1 MGNSLPIG
9 FTKNPL
15 KFAPSL
21 QKMLN
26 HKQHTIKKSVTL
38 SGVGLHTGVQTTMTF
53 LPAKANHGIKFQRID
68 LPGRP
73 IIDAD
78 CDNVVD
84 VSRGTTIEQSG
95 AKIST
100 IEHTLA
106 ALVGLEL
113 DNVLIEVDGPEAP
126 IMDGSSLPFVQVL
139 KEAGAEEQNALRDYY
154 EVQDSLFYRDASRN
168 VEIAALPLDDYRVTV
183 MIDYNSPV
191 LGSQHASITNIR
203 QFEKEIASCRTF
215 CFLHEL
221 EMLYKNN
228 LIRGGDLNNAIV
240 IVDRVV
246 EEHELAHIA
255 KMLNKPKVEV
265 KKEGI
270 LNNIE
275 LRYNNEPA
283 RHKLL
288 DIIGDLALA
297 GRPLKAQILAARPG
311 HAANV
316 AFAKKLKKAMAESD
330 KKGIPRYNPSLPPVM
345 DIKQIVKFL
354 PHRYP
359 FLLID
364 KIIYL
369 DRESVAGIK
378 NVTMNEPFFQG
389 HFPGNPVMPGVL
401 IIEAMAQI
409 GGILVLNT
417 VPDPENYITLF
428 LGIDEVR
435 FRRIVQ
441 PGDTLV
447 IQCDLL
453 APIKRGIAKM
463 YGRAFVGNTL
473 VCEGTMTASI
483 VRKEA

>member
-1 MGNSLPIG
+1 
-9 FTKNPL
+9 
-15 KFAPSL
+15 
-21 QKMLN
+21 
-26 HKQHTIKKSVTL
+26 
-38 SGVGLHTGVQTTMTF
+38 
-53 LPAKANHGIKFQRID
+53 
-68 LPGRP
+68 
-73 IIDAD
+73 
-78 CDNVVD
+78 
-84 VSRGTTIEQSG
+84 
-95 AKIST
+95 
-100 IEHTLA
+100 
-106 ALVGLEL
+106 
-113 DNVLIEVDGPEAP
+113 
-126 IMDGSSLPFVQVL
+126 MDGSSIEFVEVL
-139 KEAGAEEQNALRDYY
+139 KAAGSEEQNALRDFF
-154 EVQDSLFYRDASRN
+154 EVQEPLFYREAARN

-191 LGSQHASITNIR
+191 LGSQHASITDIR

-240 IVDRVV
+240 IVDRIVQ
-246 EEHELAHIA
+246 ENELDNIA
-255 KMLNKPKVEV
+255 KMLGKPKVAV
-265 KKEGI
+265 KQEGI

-275 LRYNNEPA
+275 LRYKNEPA

-288 DIIGDLALA
+288 DIVGDLALA
-297 GRPLKAQILAARPG
+297 GRPLKAQVLAARPG
-311 HAANV
+311 HSANV
-316 AFAKKLKKAMAESD
+316 AFAKKLKKAMQESD
-330 KKGIPRYNPSLPPVM
+330 KKGRPKYNPSLPPVM
-345 DIKQIVKFL
+345 DINKVASTL

-369 DRESVAGIK
+369 DNESVAGVK
-378 NVTMNEPFFQG
+378 NVTANEYFFQG

-401 IIEAMAQI
+401 QIEAMAQI

-417 VPDPENYITLF
+417 VPDPENYWTYF
-428 LGIDEVR
+428 LGIENFR
-435 FRRIVQ
+435 FRKMVL

-463 YGRAFVGNTL
+463 TGRAYVGNTL

-483 VRKEA
+483 VRKDS

>member
-1 MGNSLPIG
+1 
-9 FTKNPL
+9 
-15 KFAPSL
+15 
-21 QKMLN
+21 MLN
-26 HKQHTIKKSVTL
+26 HKQQTIKKSVTL
-38 SGVGLHTGVQTTMTF
+38 SGVGLHTGIVTNMTF
-53 LPAKANHGIKFQRID
+53 LPAKPNHGIKFQRID
-68 LPGRP
+68 LPGSP

-95 AKIST
+95 ARIST

-106 ALVGLEL
+106 ALTGLEI
-113 DNVLIEVDGPEAP
+113 DNVLIQLDGPEAP
-126 IMDGSSLPFVQVL
+126 IMDGSSIQFVNVL
-139 KEAGAEEQNALRDYY
+139 NEAGTEEQNALRDFF
-154 EVQDSLFYRDASRN
+154 EVQDSIFYREVDRN

-246 EEHELAHIA
+246 QEHELDNIA
-255 KMLNKPKVEV
+255 QMLNKPRVEV

-270 LNNIE
+270 LNNVE

-288 DIIGDLALA
+288 DIIGDLTLA

-316 AFAKKLKKAMAESD
+316 AFAKKLKKAMAEAD
-330 KKGIPRYNPSLPPVM
+330 KKGIPRYNPSLPPVL
-345 DIKQIVKFL
+345 DINQISNVL
-354 PHRYP
+354 RHRYP

-364 KIIYL
+364 KIIHL
-369 DRESVAGIK
+369 DHQSVAGVK

-389 HFPGNPVMPGVL
+389 HFPGNPVMPAVL
-401 IIEAMAQI
+401 QVEAMAQI
-409 GGILVLNT
+409 GGIFVLNT
-417 VPDPENYITLF
+417 VPDPENYWTYF
-428 LGIDEVR
+428 LGIESFR
-435 FRRIVQ
+435 FRKMVL

-447 IQCDLL
+447 IQCNLL
-453 APIKRGIAKM
+453 VPIKRGIAKM
-463 YGRAFVGNTL
+463 SGRAYVGSSL

-483 VRKEA
+483 VRKDA

>member
-1 MGNSLPIG
+1 M
-9 FTKNPL
+9 
-15 KFAPSL
+15 
-21 QKMLN
+21 MLN
-26 HKQHTIKKSVTL
+26 HKQQTIQKSVTL
-38 SGVGLHTGVQTTMTF
+38 SGVGLHTGVQTNMTF
-53 LPAKANHGIKFQRID
+53 LPAKPNHGIKFQRID
-68 LPGRP
+68 LPGSP

-78 CDNVVD
+78 CDRVVD
-84 VSRGTTIEQSG
+84 VSRGTTIEQAG
-95 AKIST
+95 ARVST

-106 ALVGLEL
+106 ACVGLEI
-113 DNVLIEVDGPEAP
+113 DNVLIQLDGPEPP
-126 IMDGSSLPFVQVL
+126 IMDGSSIQFVNVL
-139 KEAGAEEQNALRDYY
+139 KEAETVEQNALRDFF
-154 EVQDSLFYRDASRN
+154 EVQDSIFYREAARN

-240 IVDRVV
+240 IVDRIV
-246 EEHELAHIA
+246 EPHELDNIA

-316 AFAKKLKKAMAESD
+316 AFAKKLKKAMAEAD

-345 DIKQIVKFL
+345 DINQVMSTL

-369 DRESVAGIK
+369 DSESVAGVK
-378 NVTMNEPFFQG
+378 NVTMNEPFFQC

-401 IIEAMAQI
+401 QVEAMAQI

-417 VPDPENYITLF
+417 VPDPENYWTYF
-428 LGIDEVR
+428 LGIEEFR
-435 FRRIVQ
+435 FRKMVL
-441 PGDTLV
+441 PGDTLI

-463 YGRAFVGNTL
+463 SGRGYVGTTL

-483 VRKEA
+483 VRKDS

>member
-1 MGNSLPIG
+1 
-9 FTKNPL
+9 
-15 KFAPSL
+15 
-21 QKMLN
+21 MLN
-26 HKQHTIKKSVTL
+26 IKQQTIQKSVTL
-38 SGVGLHTGVQTTMTF
+38 SGVGLHTGVQTNMTF
-53 LPAKANHGIKFQRID
+53 LPAKPNHGIKFQRID
-68 LPGRP
+68 IPGSP
-73 IIDAD
+73 VIDAD
-78 CDNVVD
+78 CDNVTD

-95 AKIST
+95 AKVST

-106 ALVGLEL
+106 ALTGLEI
-113 DNVLIEVDGPEAP
+113 DNVLIQLDGPECP
-126 IMDGSSLPFVQVL
+126 IMDGSSIQFVEIL
-139 KEAGAEEQNALRDYY
+139 KDAGTEEQNALRDFF
-154 EVQDSLFYRDASRN
+154 EVQDPIFYREAARN

-191 LGSQHASITNIR
+191 LGSQHASITDIR

-221 EMLYKNN
+221 EMLYNNN

-246 EEHELAHIA
+246 QDNELANIA
-255 KMLNKPKVEV
+255 KMLGKPQVEV
-265 KKEGI
+265 KQEGI
-270 LNNIE
+270 LNTIE
-275 LRYNNEPA
+275 LRYKNEPA

-288 DIIGDLALA
+288 DIVGDLTLA

-316 AFAKKLKKAMAESD
+316 AFAKKLKKAMHEDD
-330 KKGIPRYNPSLPPVM
+330 KKGRPKYNPSLPPVM
-345 DIKQIVKFL
+345 DINKITSTL

-359 FLLID
+359 FLMID

-369 DRESVAGIK
+369 DNESVAGVK

-401 IIEAMAQI
+401 QVEAMVQT

-417 VPDPENYITLF
+417 VPDPENYWTYF
-428 LGIDEVR
+428 LGIENFR
-435 FRRIVQ
+435 FRKMVL

-463 YGRAFVGNTL
+463 YGRAYVGNTL
-473 VCEGTMTASI
+473 VCEGSMTASI
-483 VRKEA
+483 VRKDS

>member
-1 MGNSLPIG
+1 MR
-9 FTKNPL
+9 
-15 KFAPSL
+15 
-21 QKMLN
+21 LN
-26 HKQHTIKKSVTL
+26 HKQQTIKKSVTL
-38 SGVGLHTGVQTTMTF
+38 SGVGLHTGVQTNMTF
-53 LPAKANHGIKFQRID
+53 LPAKPNHGIKFQRID
-68 LPGRP
+68 LPGSP

-78 CDNVVD
+78 CDRVVD
-84 VSRGTTIEQSG
+84 VSRGTTLEQSG
-95 AKIST
+95 ARVST
-100 IEHTLA
+100 VEHTLA
-106 ALVGLEL
+106 ALVGLEI
-113 DNVLIEVDGPEAP
+113 DNVLVQLDGPEAP
-126 IMDGSSLPFVQVL
+126 IMDGSSIQFVNVL
-139 KEAGAEEQNALRDYY
+139 KEAESEEQNALRDFF
-154 EVQDSLFYRDASRN
+154 EVQDSIFYREAARN

-228 LIRGGDLNNAIV
+228 LIKGGDLNNAIV

-246 EEHELAHIA
+246 EPHELENIA
-255 KMLNKPKVEV
+255 KMLGKPKVEV

-316 AFAKKLKKAMAESD
+316 AFARKLKKLMQEDD
-330 KKGIPRYNPSLPPVM
+330 KKGRPKYNPSLPPVM
-345 DIKQIVKFL
+345 DINKITATL

-364 KIIYL
+364 KVIYL
-369 DRESVAGIK
+369 DNETVACVK
-378 NVTMNEPFFQG
+378 NVTFNEPYFQG

-401 IIEAMAQI
+401 QVEAMVQT
-409 GGILVLNT
+409 GGVLVLNT
-417 VPDPENYITLF
+417 VPDPENYWTYF
-428 LGIDEVR
+428 LGIENFR
-435 FRRIVQ
+435 FRKMVL

-447 IQCDLL
+447 IQCDLI

-463 YGRAFVGNTL
+463 YGRAYVGNSL
-473 VCEGTMTASI
+473 VCEGSMTASI
-483 VRKEA
+483 VRKDS

>member
-1 MGNSLPIG
+1 
-9 FTKNPL
+9 
-15 KFAPSL
+15 
-21 QKMLN
+21 MLN
-26 HKQHTIKKSVTL
+26 HKQQTIKKSVTI
-38 SGVGLHTGVQTTMTF
+38 SGVGLHTGVQTTLTF
-53 LPAKANHGIKFQRID
+53 MPAKPNHGIKFQRVD
-68 LPGRP
+68 LPASP

-78 CDNVVD
+78 CDRVVD
-84 VSRGTTIEQSG
+84 VSRGTTLEQSG
-95 AKIST
+95 ARVST
-100 IEHTLA
+100 IEHTMA
-106 ALVGLEL
+106 ALVGLEI
-113 DNVLIEVDGPEAP
+113 DNVMVQIDGPEAP
-126 IMDGSSLPFVQVL
+126 IMDGSSIQFVQVL
-139 KEAGAEEQNALRDYY
+139 KEAGTEEQNALRDFF
-154 EVQDSLFYRDASRN
+154 EVQDSIFYRESARH

-191 LGSQHASITNIR
+191 LGSQHASITNIQ

-228 LIRGGDLNNAIV
+228 LIKGGDLNNAIV
-240 IVDRVV
+240 IVDRII
-246 EEHELAHIA
+246 EPHELDNIA
-255 KMLNKPKVEV
+255 RMLNKPTVEV

-288 DIIGDLALA
+288 DIIGDLGLA

-330 KKGIPRYNPSLPPVM
+330 KKGVPRYNPSLPPVM
-345 DIKQIVKFL
+345 DINKITQTL

-369 DRESVAGIK
+369 DKETVAGVK
-378 NVTMNEPFFQG
+378 NVTMNEHFFAG

-401 IIEAMAQI
+401 QVEAMAQI

-417 VPDPENYITLF
+417 VPDPENYWTYF
-428 LGIDEVR
+428 LGIDDFR
-435 FRRIVQ
+435 FRKMVL

-463 YGRAFVGNTL
+463 YGRGYVGNTL

-483 VRKEA
+483 VRKDS

>member
-1 MGNSLPIG
+1 
-9 FTKNPL
+9 
-15 KFAPSL
+15 
-21 QKMLN
+21 MLN
-26 HKQHTIKKSVTL
+26 HKQQTIKKSVTI
-38 SGVGLHTGVQTTMTF
+38 SGVGLHTGVQTTLTF
-53 LPAKANHGIKFQRID
+53 MPAKPNHGIKFQRVD
-68 LPGRP
+68 LPGSP

-78 CDNVVD
+78 CDRVVD
-84 VSRGTTIEQSG
+84 VSRGTTLEQSG
-95 AKIST
+95 ARVST

-106 ALVGLEL
+106 ALVGLEI
-113 DNVLIEVDGPEAP
+113 DNVMVQIDGPEAP
-126 IMDGSSLPFVQVL
+126 IMDGSSIQFVQVL
-139 KEAGAEEQNALRDYY
+139 KEAGTEEQNALRDFF
-154 EVQDSLFYRDASRN
+154 EVQDSIFYRESARQ

-191 LGSQHASITNIR
+191 LGSQHASITNIQ

-228 LIRGGDLNNAIV
+228 LIKGGDLNNAIV
-240 IVDRVV
+240 IVDRII
-246 EEHELAHIA
+246 EPHELENIA
-255 KMLNKPKVEV
+255 RMLNKPTVEV

-270 LNNIE
+270 LNNVE

-316 AFAKKLKKAMAESD
+316 AFAKKLKRAMAESD
-330 KKGIPRYNPSLPPVM
+330 KKGVPRYNPSLPPVM
-345 DIKQIVKFL
+345 DINKITQTL

-369 DRESVAGIK
+369 DKETVAGVK
-378 NVTMNEPFFQG
+378 NVTMNEPFFAG

-401 IIEAMAQI
+401 QVEAMAQI

-417 VPDPENYITLF
+417 VPDPENYWTYF
-428 LGIDEVR
+428 LGIDEFR
-435 FRRIVQ
+435 FRKMVL

-463 YGRAFVGNTL
+463 YGRAYVGNAL

-483 VRKEA
+483 VRKDS

>member
-1 MGNSLPIG
+1 
-9 FTKNPL
+9 
-15 KFAPSL
+15 
-21 QKMLN
+21 MLN
-26 HKQHTIKKSVTL
+26 HKQQTIKKSVTI
-38 SGVGLHTGVQTTMTF
+38 SGVGLHTGVQTTLTF
-53 LPAKANHGIKFQRID
+53 MPAKPNHGIKFQRVD
-68 LPGRP
+68 LAGSP

-78 CDNVVD
+78 CDRVVD

-95 AKIST
+95 ARVST

-106 ALVGLEL
+106 ALVGLEI
-113 DNVLIEVDGPEAP
+113 DNVLIQIDGPEAP
-126 IMDGSSLPFVQVL
+126 IMDGSSIQFVQVL
-139 KEAGAEEQNALRDYY
+139 KEAGAEEQNALRDFF
-154 EVQDSLFYRDASRN
+154 EVQDSIFYRESARH

-191 LGSQHASITNIR
+191 LGSQHASITNIQ

-228 LIRGGDLNNAIV
+228 LIKGGDLNNAIV

-246 EEHELAHIA
+246 EPHELQNIA
-255 KMLNKPKVEV
+255 RMLGKPAVEV
-265 KKEGI
+265 KREGI
-270 LNNIE
+270 LNNVE

-288 DIIGDLALA
+288 DIVGDLALA

-316 AFAKKLKKAMAESD
+316 AFAKKLKRAMAESD
-330 KKGIPRYNPSLPPVM
+330 KKGVPRYNPSLPPVM
-345 DIKQIVKFL
+345 DINKISQTL

-369 DRESVAGIK
+369 DKETVAGVK
-378 NVTMNEPFFQG
+378 NITINEHFFQG

-401 IIEAMAQI
+401 QVEAMAQI

-417 VPDPENYITLF
+417 VPDPENYWTYF
-428 LGIDEVR
+428 LGIDEFR
-435 FRRIVQ
+435 FRKMVL

-463 YGRAFVGNTL
+463 YGRGYVGNTL

-483 VRKEA
+483 VRKDS